1 MQRSGQSRIS
11 HYYKCCLVT
20 SRAATNDY
28 FDNRLKVASAILG
41 RNTNYHNHLIF
52 PHDPVAARP
61 ISRQSKKKRLCRQ
74 PLLRDRTQKTKNRMH
89 KIWCI
94 YSVSPKYTLKL
105 RTFKYRL
112 KNKHKK
118 KKLNP
123 KIIYR
128 NVSSYSTCS
137 PCSLGMCSL
146 TIKTIKIDTWYTFYS
161 RLLLIRPILSYKYK

>member
-74 PLLRDRTQKTKNRMH
+74 PLLRDRTQKTKN
-89 KIWCI
+89 
-94 YSVSPKYTLKL
+94 TLKL

-112 KNKHKK
+112 KKKHKK